1 MPRTEDDIRR
11 RPRRVMLTL
20 TQAQF
25 DLLKDRLAHDRLSAQ
40 SFLNYAVQLY
50 LKGELLVPMGV
61 DPALLDNRL
70 VR

>member
-1 MPRTEDDIRR
+1 
-11 RPRRVMLTL
+11 MLTL